1 MRTMRKQAS
10 TRVPA
15 RNKSAAVIAR
25 PVLGDHKQQVACASE
40 ITVGRYDKAF
50 EKLAKV

>member
-1 MRTMRKQAS
+1 MQTIRIKTDHII
-10 TRVPA
+10 PP
-15 RNKSAAVIAR
+15 RNAAVVAR

-40 ITVGRYDKAF
+40 MTVTRYGKAF